1 MVTRSFRVDF
11 FECLRYN
18 INSSANR
25 NILSVSLPVYIP
37 FISSSCPIV
46 LARNSSTISNKSG
59 YSEHPCLIR
68 DFRGNGFSF
77 SPLRMM
83 LPVNDFTD
91 VSLDSVCHYFIED
104 FALMFI
110 KEIDLWFSFLEI
122 SLPGLGMSVI
132 LAS

>member
-1 MVTRSFRVDF
+1 
-11 FECLRYN
+11 
-18 INSSANR
+18 
-25 NILSVSLPVYIP
+25 
-37 FISSSCPIV
+37 
-46 LARNSSTISNKSG
+46 
-59 YSEHPCLIR
+59 
-68 DFRGNGFSF
+68 
-77 SPLRMM
+77 M